1 MYVPLPYPFRSLSRP
16 SSPLRA
22 LGIRHAPF
30 SFFFLIYSIFLPNMS
45 KNSKTVALR

>member
-1 MYVPLPYPFRSLSRP
+1 MYVPLPYLFRSLSRP

-30 SFFFLIYSIFLPNMS
+30 SFFFSLLYLSSQYVKKL
-45 KNSKTVALR
+45 